1 MTTITAAS
9 ISDAP
14 NVDDIADDVSANP
27 RTHGAPHGARENS
40 AGVRS
45 GLSSSWL
52 FRIGASVCLLII
64 VLCLIAPLITSFSP
78 NQIDLYAIER
88 SPSSTHILGTDAL
101 GRDVFS
107 RLLYGGRMSL
117 LVGISASALQ
127 MFIGVV
133 VGLTAGFFGGKVDMV
148 LMRITEIF
156 QCFPFYAIAIAVAA
170 MVGANVWNVV
180 LIIGFLQWTSL
191 SRLVRAET
199 LSLRESEFVQ
209 FSRVAGVPLRHILFR
224 DLLLNCVPV
233 VMVNMNLAVT
243 TAILSEAA
251 LSFLGLGVTQP
262 DPSWGNMLSAA
273 QSVRVLS
280 SEPWLWLP
288 PGIAIVML
296 VLSIN
301 AMGEA
306 LSQSLRPRLA
316 YCADVNPRSF
326 ARIQKRRFTQTQL
339 PEVSDGAHLI
349 KEDAK

>member
-1 MTTITAAS
+1 MTATATTSRFDAHHAS
-9 ISDAP
+9 DGGNAQEG
-14 NVDDIADDVSANP
+14 NM
-27 RTHGAPHGARENS
+27 
-40 AGVRS
+40 GVR
-45 GLSSSWL
+45 GALLTSWL
-52 FRIGASVCLLII
+52 FRIGVGVCLLI
-64 VLCLIAPLITSFSP
+64 VLLCLIAPLITRFSP
-78 NQIDLYAIER
+78 NQIDLHAIER
-88 SPSSTHILGTDAL
+88 GPSSTHILGTDPL

-127 MFIGVV
+127 MVIGVII
-133 VGLTAGFFGGKVDMV
+133 GLTAGLFGGKVDMV

-191 SRLVRAET
+191 SRLVRAEA

-209 FSRVAGVPLRHILFR
+209 FSRVAGVPLHHILFK

-288 PGIAIVML
+288 PGMAIVLL
-296 VLSIN
+296 VLSVN

-306 LSQSLRPRLA
+306 VSQALRPRLA
-316 YCADVNPRSF
+316 YCADVNPRRF
-326 ARIQKRRFTQTQL
+326 ARIQKRRLTDVQPSAL
-339 PEVSDGAHLI
+339 AKGADCI
-349 KEDAK
+349 REGAE